1 MFVHSRWPK
10 TDIKSGIFKET
21 IELRFQEWSRGRGI
35 SKNAVGDIWDI
46 RHVLP
51 TSTPKVPTP
60 RIGAKNL
67 ESRALASCGY
77 NDMLFHFP
85 V

>member
-1 MFVHSRWPK
+1 MFVHSRWHK

-46 RHVLP
+46 RHVPAHLH
-51 TSTPKVPTP
+51 TESTDTAN
-60 RIGAKNL
+60 RSQ
-67 ESRALASCGY
+67 ESRVSSFGFMWLQ
-77 NDMLFHFP
+77 
-85 V
+85 